1 MEKSEKMSIMRKTA
15 LISFVVLLFV
25 LFASLFV
32 KTFSILLLLFGG
44 LLLSIFFQGISNRLH
59 SWTGWHKGITLTL
72 SFFIVFGFISGVT
85 YLIGNTMVQQ
95 YEQFKE
101 GIPKTLE
108 SVESY
113 LDDQSW
119 GDKVKDASPS
129 LEDNGDQMMQHA
141 SSFFKSTFGFFGDL
155 YAVIFLGLFLMISP
169 KEYKNGVIALVPT
182 TYKPKADHILSKM
195 GNDLKVW
202 LKAQMLEMVF
212 VFTLTAIGALILGAE
227 LWLIL
232 AIIAG
237 TLTFIP
243 NIGPTLALIPATLI
257 GLMDG
262 PEMALWLIGL
272 FLLVQLLESG
282 VFGPLV
288 RKKMLALPPALVLFF
303 QLLMGAISG
312 AWGILFATPILVV
325 LMILIQEIYLKGILE
340 QAPATDE

>member
-1 MEKSEKMSIMRKTA
+1 MRKTA

-32 KTFSILLLLFGG
+32 KAFSMLLLLFGG
-44 LLLSIFFQGISNRLH
+44 LLLAIFFQAISNRIH
-59 SWTGWHKGITLTL
+59 AWTGWHKGVTLTL
-72 SFFIVFGFISGVT
+72 AFLLVLGFISGVT
-85 YLIGNTMVQQ
+85 YFIGNTMAQQ

-101 GIPKTLE
+101 GIPKTIE
-108 SVESY
+108 NVQSYVE
-113 LDDQSW
+113 DQSW
-119 GDKVKDASPS
+119 GDKVQEVAPS
-129 LEDNGDQMMQHA
+129 MEDNGDQMMQHA
-141 SSFFKSTFGFFGDL
+141 GSFFKSTFGFFGDL

-169 KEYKNGVIALVPT
+169 KEYKNGVVALVPNR
-182 TYKPKADHILSKM
+182 YKPKADHILSKM

-202 LKAQMLEMVF
+202 LKAQMLEMAF
-212 VFTLTAIGALILGAE
+212 VFTLTAIGSLILGAE

-243 NIGPTLALIPATLI
+243 NIGPTLALIPAALI

-282 VFGPLV
+282 VFGPFV
-288 RKKMLALPPALVLFF
+288 RKKMLSLPPALVLFF
-303 QLLMGAISG
+303 QLLMGGLAG

-325 LMILIQEIYLKGILE
+325 IMILVQEIYMKGILE
-340 QAPATDE
+340 QSPEPTE

>member
-1 MEKSEKMSIMRKTA
+1 MEKTEKMSIMRKTA

-44 LLLSIFFQGISNRLH
+44 LLLSIFFQAISNRIH
-59 SWTGWHKGITLTL
+59 GWTGWHKGVTLTL
-72 SFFIVFGFISGVT
+72 AFFLVFGFISGVT
-85 YLIGNTMVQQ
+85 YLIGNTMAQQ
-95 YEQFKE
+95 YEQFKD
-101 GIPKTLE
+101 GIPKTVK

-113 LDDQSW
+113 LEDTSW
-119 GDKVKDASPS
+119 GDRVKELTPS
-129 LEDNGDQMMQHA
+129 MEENGDQVMQHA
-141 SSFFKSTFGFFGDL
+141 GSFFKSTFGFFGDL
-155 YAVIFLGLFLMISP
+155 YAVIFLGLFMMISP
-169 KEYKNGVIALVPT
+169 KEYKNGIVTLVPKR
-182 TYKPKADHILSKM
+182 YKPKADHILSKM

-202 LKAQMLEMVF
+202 LKAQMLEMAF

-232 AIIAG
+232 AIIGG

-262 PEMALWLIGL
+262 PEMALWLVGL
-272 FLLVQLLESG
+272 FLLIQLLESG
-282 VFGPLV
+282 IFGPFV
-288 RKKMLALPPALVLFF
+288 RKKMLSLPPALVLFF
-303 QLLMGAISG
+303 QLLMGSISG

-325 LMILIQEIYLKGILE
+325 IMVLIQEIYLKGMLE
-340 QAPATDE
+340 QAPETDE